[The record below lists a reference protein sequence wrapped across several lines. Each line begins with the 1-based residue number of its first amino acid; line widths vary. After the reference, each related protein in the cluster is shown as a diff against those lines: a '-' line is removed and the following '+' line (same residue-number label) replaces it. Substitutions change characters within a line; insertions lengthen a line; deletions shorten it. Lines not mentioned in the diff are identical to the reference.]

1 MEFDLSI
8 MGVALEDVV
17 ARSGELLA
25 LGADGLFTAEGPH
38 DVTGALFLAA
48 AGAPGASLMTNAA
61 IAFPRNPI
69 HLAHAAFDLQ
79 RLTGGRF
86 RLGIAPQIR
95 AHITRRFGIEWSRPL
110 ERMGDYVDALHAIF
124 ATWQDGVPLDH
135 RGPHYTHTLMTPMFS
150 PSPLTTSPPPVIVG
164 ALGPAM
170 TELAAARGDGV
181 SVLPFTS
188 ADLLAA
194 TTLPA
199 IERGLEAAGKG
210 RDGIEVVCGVITAVG
225 RDDEELEAADRG
237 ARALLGFYG
246 STPAYRRVLESIGR
260 EDLHEPLRHAVAE
273 GRFDLLG
280 SLVDDEVTERLAVV
294 GRPQEVAARVV
305 EKVGGLA
312 DRVALF
318 FPSTPSDETT
328 RELLDHLHAESGV
341 RVSDARE
348 GAR

>member
-17 ARSGELLA
+17 ERSGELLA

-48 AGAPGASLMTNAA
+48 AGVPGASLMTNAA

-181 SVLPFTS
+181 SVLPFT
-188 ADLLAA
+188 AGGHDAA
-194 TTLPA
+194 RDRARP
-199 IERGLEAAGKG
+199 RGGRQGKG
-210 RDGIEVVCGVITAVG
+210 RHRSGLR
-225 RDDEELEAADRG
+225 RDHRRGSRRRG
-237 ARALLGFYG
+237 ARG
-246 STPAYRRVLESIGR
+246 S
-260 EDLHEPLRHAVAE
+260 
-273 GRFDLLG
+273 
-280 SLVDDEVTERLAVV
+280 
-294 GRPQEVAARVV
+294 
-305 EKVGGLA
+305 
-312 DRVALF
+312 
-318 FPSTPSDETT
+318 
-328 RELLDHLHAESGV
+328 
-341 RVSDARE
+341 
-348 GAR
+348 